1 MIYLA
6 LPNSAKKVALKA
18 AYAVCCCSTW
28 GWRLPTGMIL
38 GVGRH
43 PKVTSL
49 VKSQEPL
56 FFIFHMRPMGRCVPG
71 VNQGSA
77 FWFAVAETLT
87 AGLTGALAFSD
98 VSALS
103 AKVALWFHQR
113 IPEGQRG
120 CLTIEHSIPGTWR
133 VWASHH
139 CRIHISNSLVF
150 RST

>member
-18 AYAVCCCSTW
+18 AYVVCCYSTR
-28 GWRLPTGMIL
+28 GWRLPTGIIL
-38 GVGRH
+38 RVGRH

-56 FFIFHMRPMGRCVPG
+56 LFLFHMRPMGMYVPG

-87 AGLTGALAFSD
+87 ADLTGPLAFSD
-98 VSALS
+98 LSALS
-103 AKVALWFHQR
+103 AKVALSFHEG

-120 CLTIEHSIPGTWR
+120 CLTIEHSIPGTCW
-133 VWASHH
+133 VLTKGPLMSQ
-139 CRIHISNSLVF
+139 SSV
-150 RST
+150 